1 MLNNTALRCFNYF
14 RHYKFRKSLS
24 TKIKC
29 ALLIAIIIISN
40 TYFENDKLISAGV
53 TVPEKVRIGLY
64 FETTALSDFTVSAEK
79 GLRIGSGNNNV
90 FTPIYDEPSNGLVT
104 IRKDSY
110 FCLKNNKLTEYKTTD
125 KNIPEGEKFGPVHI
139 QIGSSYPDQNAAK
152 AALAGIKS
160 SGIAAYLAFVDTW
173 QIWYGFYTDQKA
185 AQADIDG
192 VLKNKLQGYA
202 FTPVLQA
209 ANRIVVTN
217 PSSETAFIIGSDTNT
232 LYVSPSKENNP
243 CIFKINNN
251 DSLRYRGELEVKR
264 ITGSDM
270 TVTNV
275 IPIDHYLYGVV
286 PAEIGASSHPE
297 ALKAQAVAA
306 RTYLIANLNKHKKQ
320 SFDLCTTTS
329 CQVYKGFNGEYAST
343 NKAVDDTAGK
353 KITYNGKIA
362 EVFYFSSSGGRTED
376 VKNVWGSDI
385 PYLKSVEDKYESG
398 KSYNYNWEITLTASK
413 IKEIMLG
420 RGYDLGD
427 ITGVNITKTSDAG
440 RVIELVIS
448 GTKGQRVYK
457 LDGCRTVFGFNS
469 QWYTIESDGAIPV
482 KNADNNVVQT
492 QLAAKKVMTAD
503 GIKDLNVKNGQI
515 TVIGSE
521 EVKSTV
527 SGATQSYKFV
537 GKGWGHAVGMSQN
550 GAMGMAKEGFTYEQI
565 LTHYFQRTVIQ

>member
-1 MLNNTALRCFNYF
+1 MLNKTALKCFNYLSDF
-14 RHYKFRKSLS
+14 KLGKSLLR
-24 TKIKC
+24 KIKC
-29 ALLIAIIIISN
+29 ALLIAVIIISN
-40 TYFENDKLISAGV
+40 TYFENDKLISVGV
-53 TVPEKVRIGLY
+53 AVPEKVRIGLY
-64 FETTALSDFTVSAEK
+64 FETTAVSDFTVSAEK
-79 GLRIGSGNNNV
+79 GLRIGSINNNV

-104 IRKDSY
+104 IGKD
-110 FCLKNNKLTEYKTTD
+110 
-125 KNIPEGEKFGPVHI
+125 GAVHI
-139 QIGSSYPDQNAAK
+139 QIGSSYSDQNAAK
-152 AALAGIKS
+152 TALAAIKS

-173 QIWYGFYTDQKA
+173 QIWYGFYKDQKA

-192 VLKNKLQGYA
+192 VLSKKLQGYTS
-202 FTPVLQA
+202 TPVLQA

-217 PSSETAFIIGSDTNT
+217 PSGETAFIIGSDTNS
-232 LYVSPSKENNP
+232 LYISPSKDNNP
-243 CIFKINNN
+243 YIFKLNNN

-270 TVTNV
+270 TVINV
-275 IPIDHYLYGVV
+275 IPVDHYLYGVV

-297 ALKAQAVAA
+297 AIKAQAVAA

-320 SFDLCTTTS
+320 FFDLCTTTS

-343 NKAVDDTAGK
+343 NKAVDDTTGK

-376 VKNVWGSDI
+376 VKNVWGSEI

-398 KSYNYNWEITLTASK
+398 NSYNYNWEVTMTANE
-413 IKEIMLG
+413 IKEKMLG

-427 ITGVNITKTSDAG
+427 ITGVSITKTSEAG
-440 RVIELVIS
+440 RVTELVIS

-469 QWYTIESDGAIPV
+469 QWYTIESDGTIPV
-482 KNADNNVVQT
+482 KNAENNIVQT
-492 QLAAKKVMTAD
+492 QLTAKKVITAD
-503 GIKDLNVKNGQI
+503 GIKDLNVKSGQI

-521 EVKSTV
+521 DVKRTV

-550 GAMGMAKEGFTYEQI
+550 GAMGMAKAGFTYEQI
-565 LTHYFQRTVIQ
+565 LTHYFQGTVIE